1 MEQQPALPCH
11 NTQFPDNLQITN
23 TAMKEQTL
31 KELYTTL
38 DPTEQANMI
47 RFFGAQLF
55 VSPTTAVYYLRG
67 YRQLPK
73 LKQPVLADYAE
84 KTYAVKL
91 KFS

>member
-1 MEQQPALPCH
+1 
-11 NTQFPDNLQITN
+11 
-23 TAMKEQTL
+23 MKEQTL

-73 LKQPVLADYAE
+73 LKQPVLAD
-84 KTYAVKL
+84 
-91 KFS
+91 

>member
-1 MEQQPALPCH
+1 
-11 NTQFPDNLQITN
+11 
-23 TAMKEQTL
+23 MKEQTL

-84 KTYAVKL
+84 KPCIATKTATAA
-91 KFS
+91 SQSWI